1 MPYNCPLARKE
12 GFGIDYRNYLS
23 PSDTSIDESVKSAQ
37 AGENISILLTKVL
50 SLSSFQSL
58 FKLLEFWTLM
68 VAYICYLG
76 IWEVGTLFWGSSIA
90 EQGLFVTFRYID

>member
-1 MPYNCPLARKE
+1 MDK
-12 GFGIDYRNYLS
+12 
-23 PSDTSIDESVKSAQ
+23 SVKSAQ
-37 AGENISILLTKVL
+37 AGENISILLTKLL

-58 FKLLEFWTLM
+58 VKLLEFWTLM

-90 EQGLFVTFRYID
+90 EQGLFVTFRHID